1 MTAGGPCVFTLRV
14 KIVEMANCGEWR
26 KLKGRQPRRGVVGE
40 GAATVGYFQDFEHG
54 GVHQPL
60 GVPSFSFPSLAF
72 KVGLLKSSK
81 GVWGSAVSFP
91 SGVWGGAPAEIE
103 LGAF

>member
-60 GVPSFSFPSLAF
+60 GVPSFSFPSHFPPLP
-72 KVGLLKSSK
+72 SK
-81 GVWGSAVSFP
+81 QASLNPARESGGV
-91 SGVWGGAPAEIE
+91 
-103 LGAF
+103 L